1 MRHVN
6 AKHQSRKVVSSIL
19 EKIISSVVAAPEMT
33 DDNIE
38 IITIDEDSCSEAGK
52 ISDYERARN
61 KRVAELR
68 AEFERQFPSFEQ
80 DVRDMRVVKTTLP
93 KRKKKN
99 LSIPARKSS
108 RINDQ
113 IDQPS
118 ELAAAELSVVTA
130 NEMMDDQGE
139 GLEGGDINAEAVSK
153 DVEDALVDSLV
164 TGEEEAGDRPELG
177 KFVCLPCGMAFR

>member
-118 ELAAAELSVVTA
+118 ELAAELSVVTA

-139 GLEGGDINAEAVSK
+139 GVEGGDINAEAVSK

>member
-1 MRHVN
+1 MNV
-6 AKHQSRKVVSSIL
+6 KHQSRKIVSSIL
-19 EKIISSVVAAPEMT
+19 ENIISSVVAAPEMT
-33 DDNIE
+33 DDNME
-38 IITIDEDSCSEAGK
+38 IITIDEESCGEAGK

-68 AEFERQFPSFEQ
+68 AEFEKQFPSFEQ
-80 DVRDMRVVKTTLP
+80 DVRDLRVVKTTLP

-108 RINDQ
+108 RIKDQ

-118 ELAAAELSVVTA
+118 ELAAELSVVTA
-130 NEMMDDQGE
+130 SKMVDDQGE
-139 GLEGGDINAEAVSK
+139 GLVMEGGDINAEAVSK

-164 TGEEEAGDRPELG
+164 TGEEEAGDRSELG

>member
-1 MRHVN
+1 M
-6 AKHQSRKVVSSIL
+6 
-19 EKIISSVVAAPEMT
+19 VAAPEMT

-38 IITIDEDSCSEAGK
+38 IINIDEDSCSEAGK

-99 LSIPARKSS
+99 LSIPERKSS
-108 RINDQ
+108 RIKDQ
-113 IDQPS
+113 IDQPP
-118 ELAAAELSVVTA
+118 ELTAELSVVTVS
-130 NEMMDDQGE
+130 EVMDNQGE
-139 GLEGGDINAEAVSK
+139 GLVREGGDINAEPVSK
-153 DVEDALVDSLV
+153 DVEVALVDSLV
-164 TGEEEAGDRPELG
+164 TGEEEAGDSSELG
-177 KFVCLPCGMAFR
+177 RFVCLPCGMAFR

>member
-1 MRHVN
+1 MNV
-6 AKHQSRKVVSSIL
+6 KHQSRKIVSSIL
-19 EKIISSVVAAPEMT
+19 ENIISSVVAAPEMT
-33 DDNIE
+33 DDNME
-38 IITIDEDSCSEAGK
+38 IITIDEESCGEAGK

-68 AEFERQFPSFEQ
+68 AEFEKQFPSFEQ
-80 DVRDMRVVKTTLP
+80 DVRDLRVVKTTLP

-108 RINDQ
+108 RIKDQ

-118 ELAAAELSVVTA
+118 ELAAELSVVTA
-130 NEMMDDQGE
+130 SKMVDDQGE
-139 GLEGGDINAEAVSK
+139 GLVMEGGDINAEAVSK

-164 TGEEEAGDRPELG
+164 TGEGEAGDSQELG